1 MRRLLFATL
10 LAACALAFADDH
22 LVSIAT
28 RPGVKVG
35 YWWMPREGATA
46 TIGILPGGSGGIG
59 YVNGQIKSQ
68 NFLVRTR
75 DLWADEHFNI
85 ALIGKPSDV
94 NDMEVGFR
102 SSAEHIEDL
111 RLVVEKLRRDG
122 GKPVW
127 LVGTSRG
134 TVSAAAA
141 AAALDPSLIAG
152 VVLTSSVTN
161 DRHFRAVPALP
172 LSDIRV
178 PVLVMHHKR
187 DACRS
192 CDPSQTG
199 MIMWGLRNAPVKKLV
214 LVDGGGGAS
223 GDPCE
228 ALHYHGY
235 IGMEPEAVHM
245 IAEWI
250 RDPKS

>member
-1 MRRLLFATL
+1 MRRLLLAAL
-10 LAACALAFADDH
+10 LAASACACLADQ
-22 LVSIAT
+22 LVNVAT

-35 YWWMPREGATA
+35 YYWMPRGGATA
-46 TIGILPGGSGGIG
+46 TVAILPGGAGGIG
-59 YVNGQIKSQ
+59 YQQGQIRSE

-75 DLWADEHFNI
+75 DLWTAERFNV
-85 ALIGKPSDV
+85 ALIGRPTDV
-94 NDMEVGFR
+94 KDMEVGFR
-102 SSAEHIEDL
+102 SSPEHIEDL
-111 RLVVEKLRRDG
+111 RIVVEKLRRDG

-141 AAALDPSLIAG
+141 AAALDPSAIAG

-161 DRHFRAVPALP
+161 DRQYRAVPALP

-187 DACRS
+187 DACHA
-192 CDPSQTG
+192 CDPGQTG
-199 MIMWGLRNAPVKKLV
+199 MIMSGLTNAPVKKLL
-214 LVDGGGGAS
+214 LVDGGGEPRGS
-223 GDPCE
+223 PCE

-235 IGMEPEAVHM
+235 IGMEQEAVHT

-250 RDPKS
+250 RDPRP

>member
-1 MRRLLFATL
+1 MT
-10 LAACALAFADDH
+10 
-22 LVSIAT
+22 VAT

-35 YWWMPREGATA
+35 YYWMPRDGATA
-46 TIGILPGGSGGIG
+46 TLAILPGGAGGIG

-75 DLWADEHFNI
+75 DLWAGEHFNV
-85 ALIGKPSDV
+85 ALIGRPSDV

-111 RLVVEKLRRDG
+111 RIIVEKLRRDG

-141 AAALDPSLIAG
+141 AAAFDPSTIAG

-161 DRHFRAVPALP
+161 DRTWRPVPALP
-172 LSDIRV
+172 LGDIRV
-178 PVLVMHHKR
+178 PVLVVHHKR
-187 DACRS
+187 DACHA
-192 CDPSQTG
+192 CNPSQAG
-199 MIMWGLRNAPVKKLV
+199 MIMSGLSHAPVKKLA
-214 LVDGGGGAS
+214 LVDGGGGPT

-228 ALHYHGY
+228 AMHYHGY
-235 IGMEPEAVHM
+235 IGMEPEAVHL
-245 IAEWI
+245 IADWI
-250 RDPKS
+250 REPKG